1 MDEKDRIRTV
11 QDTFYD
17 IAMEITLQRSASRF
31 LGPFMF
37 VCDDPIRSK
46 YWLRCLSVH
55 VVESLL
61 HQRLKSFGG
70 VGGGE
75 GFVIE
80 HVRIINTS

>member
-17 IAMEITLQRSASRF
+17 IPMEITPQRSTSRL

-37 VCDDPIRSK
+37 VSDDPICSR

-55 VVESLL
+55 FVESLL

-70 VGGGE
+70 VGGRG